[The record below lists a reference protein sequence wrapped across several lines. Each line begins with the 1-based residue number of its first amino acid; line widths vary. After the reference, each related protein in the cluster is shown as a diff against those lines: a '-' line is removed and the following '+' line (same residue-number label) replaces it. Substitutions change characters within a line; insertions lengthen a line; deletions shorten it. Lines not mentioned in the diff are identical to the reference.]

1 MQLSMLFLVAV
12 WPLVCGTNMG
22 SLIAKVAVAPVAML
36 CLVFVMR
43 INIHPY
49 GYGLSFKPEMGYC
62 LMPRKKNNAI
72 RVGGNKHNT
81 LYVSSLVDKWINRL
95 CLYSRYV
102 AAFVLCG
109 EICL

>member
-72 RVGGNKHNT
+72 RVVGNKHYT
-81 LYVSSLVDKWINRL
+81 L
-95 CLYSRYV
+95 
-102 AAFVLCG
+102 
-109 EICL
+109 